1 MIRAAAAHSEKTR
14 GSARDRRLAVASR
27 CAAEPRMWDGAIG
40 SSFTG
45 LRVGAG
51 CSQRTRREWT
61 MAGERWTHERML
73 EAVERRE
80 HLPVGRRD
88 REWEHNAA
96 VLDDLL
102 HEGLVR
108 GPNQSLHDG
117 AGAYFS
123 THGIRLTDAGRG
135 RLLETGGPT
144 APRVADG
151 RVGFEARVLTVLI
164 ASPGDT
170 VDARDVVEQTILSW
184 NRDRSHVERVVLLPV
199 RWEADAVPEMG
210 SDGQSIINRQ
220 LVDRADIVVALFH
233 SRVGA
238 PTRRAESGT
247 AEEIDRAVE
256 RGVPVHVY
264 FAEMPYPYG
273 VDPDELKRLQAFR
286 EAIQQR
292 GLLGRYASAEDLTA
306 KVRTAL
312 EHDVASLVAAPPS
325 SGPGETGPRGRAVL
339 RARFESRRP
348 ESDRLIIENV
358 GDGPAENVDVR
369 LEAIGEG
376 QAPELVGFSPIET
389 LVPRSGYPILVAVT
403 MGSAAQWRVRM
414 RWQEAGEMFEETQ
427 SVSSF

>member
-1 MIRAAAAHSEKTR
+1 M
-14 GSARDRRLAVASR
+14 
-27 CAAEPRMWDGAIG
+27 
-40 SSFTG
+40 
-45 LRVGAG
+45 
-51 CSQRTRREWT
+51 
-61 MAGERWTHERML
+61 
-73 EAVERRE
+73 
-80 HLPVGRRD
+80 
-88 REWEHNAA
+88 
-96 VLDDLL
+96 
-102 HEGLVR
+102 
-108 GPNQSLHDG
+108 
-117 AGAYFS
+117 
-123 THGIRLTDAGRG
+123 
-135 RLLETGGPT
+135 
-144 APRVADG
+144 
-151 RVGFEARVLTVLI
+151 GFEARVLTVLI

-220 LVDRADIVVALFH
+220 LVDRANIVVALFH

-238 PTRRAESGT
+238 PTPRAESGT

-273 VDPDELKRLQAFR
+273 VDPDELKRLHTFH

-312 EHDVASLVAAPPS
+312 EHDVASLVAAPS
-325 SGPGETGPRGRAVL
+325 SGGPDEGGPLGPQAVL

-348 ESDRLIIENV
+348 GSDRLIIENV
-358 GDGPAENVDVR
+358 GDGPAEHVEVE

-376 QAPELVGFSPIET
+376 RAPDLVGYSPIEN
-389 LVPRSGYPILVAVT
+389 LLPRTRYPILVAVT
-403 MGSAAQWRVRM
+403 MGSAAQLRVRM
-414 RWQEAGEMFEETQ
+414 RWQEAGEMFDETQ

>member
-1 MIRAAAAHSEKTR
+1 
-14 GSARDRRLAVASR
+14 
-27 CAAEPRMWDGAIG
+27 
-40 SSFTG
+40 
-45 LRVGAG
+45 
-51 CSQRTRREWT
+51 
-61 MAGERWTHERML
+61 MAGETWTHEQML
-73 EAVERRE
+73 EALERSE

-88 REWEHNAA
+88 SDWEHNAA
-96 VLDDLL
+96 VLDDLM
-102 HEGLVR
+102 HDGLAR
-108 GPNQSLHDG
+108 GPNQNLHDG

-123 THGIRLTDAGRG
+123 TRGIRLTEAGRR
-135 RLLETGGPT
+135 RLLEAGGRTPAPT
-144 APRVADG
+144 DG
-151 RVGFEARVLTVLI
+151 RIGFEARVLTVLT

-184 NRDRSHVERVVLLPV
+184 NRDRAHVQRVVLLPV

-210 SDGQSIINRQ
+210 SDGQSIINHQ

-233 SRVGA
+233 SRLGA
-238 PTRRAESGT
+238 PTPRAESGT

-286 EAIQQR
+286 ETIQQR
-292 GLLGRYASAEDLTA
+292 GLLGRYVSAEDLTA

-312 EHDVASLVAAPPS
+312 EHDVSSLVTAPPS
-325 SGPGETGPRGRAVL
+325 GGRSESEPVGRAVL

-348 ESDRLIIENV
+348 ESDRLIVENV
-358 GDGPAENVDVR
+358 GDGPAENVEVE

-376 QAPELVGFSPIET
+376 KAPELVGFSPIEK
-389 LVPRSGYPILVAVT
+389 LLPRTGYPILVAVT

-414 RWQEAGEMFEETQ
+414 RWQEASELFEETQ